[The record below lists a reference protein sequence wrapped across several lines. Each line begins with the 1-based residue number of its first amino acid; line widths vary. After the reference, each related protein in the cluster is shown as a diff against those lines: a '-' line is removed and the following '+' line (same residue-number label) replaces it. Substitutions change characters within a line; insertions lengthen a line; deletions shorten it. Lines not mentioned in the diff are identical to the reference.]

1 MAPVP
6 ESSAGPV
13 DRAVA
18 NDYDSFA
25 EAYTADRSQPH
36 QRLLRA
42 ARDPGPGRRR
52 GRPADPRRRLRRRPP
67 GRSTARPG
75 RHRDRLRL
83 QHQDAG
89 VARQRL
95 GADADLHLADVGSPL
110 PFTDGAF
117 NDVIASLVLHYLE
130 DWTAPLAELRRV
142 LTPGGRLIMSVYH
155 PIVFKLADPGAD
167 YFATQKWSEETTFSG
182 QIAVLTYWH
191 RPLHAMNSA
200 FTTAGFRIAVLSEPA
215 PAPAARELFPAD
227 SRPGRGFCASSS
239 SSWRPFDCR
248 TLRAANNTWELPAI
262 AVGPGS
268 PDMTTAVSSRSIW
281 RDGVLLTCGA
291 PLAG

>member
-1 MAPVP
+1 MTGFD
-6 ESSAGPV
+6 SSI
-13 DRAVA
+13 RML
-18 NDYDSFA
+18 
-25 EAYTADRSQPH
+25 E
-36 QRLLRA
+36 L
-42 ARDPGPGRRR
+42 
-52 GRPADPRRRLRRRPP
+52 
-67 GRSTARPG
+67 
-75 RHRDRLRL
+75 
-83 QHQDAG
+83 
-89 VARQRL
+89 ARQRL

-117 NDVIASLVLHYLE
+117 DDVIASLVLHYLE

-248 TLRAANNTWELPAI
+248 TLRAANNAWELPAI
-262 AVGPGS
+262 AGGPGS